1 MCWLFVSF
9 LLQLTSDSKLGTQ
22 DKGLQNGHGSC
33 PWGAHRHLDGL
44 KLLLQMCR
52 SEQERIILWTVGR
65 DAAVGLGRPGKMDG
79 RSFWAQG
86 TAEYIPRVKEA
97 GLCCLFGS

>member
-1 MCWLFVSF
+1 
-9 LLQLTSDSKLGTQ
+9 
-22 DKGLQNGHGSC
+22 
-33 PWGAHRHLDGL
+33 
-44 KLLLQMCR
+44 
-52 SEQERIILWTVGR
+52 VGR